1 MSPTVNMSVEIAGV
15 RFKNP
20 VLTASG
26 TFGYGIEFAQFFD
39 ISLLGGFCTKG
50 LSLAPMA
57 GNPPG
62 RIVETP
68 AGMLNAIGLENI
80 GVDRFILEKLPLLEP
95 YDTRVIANILGKTSE
110 EFAELARRLDPFD
123 KVSAL
128 ELNISC
134 PNIKQGGIHFGHDP
148 RMAAQAVQA
157 AKASTRKPVWVK
169 LSPNVTDIRIIAT
182 ACEDAGAD
190 ALTLVNTFVGMS
202 IDVYKRRPM
211 LSNVTGGL
219 SGPAIRPLAVR
230 LVYQVARSVQIPV
243 VGIGGIIC
251 AQDALEFMIAGARAV
266 QVGTANF
273 TDPTA
278 ALKIA
283 QELER
288 HCEKYGIRDINEL
301 VGSLSLGEKTPI

>member
-1 MSPTVNMSVEIAGV
+1 MSVEIAGI

-26 TFGYGIEFAQFFD
+26 TFGYGVEFAQFFD

-95 YDTRVIANILGKTSE
+95 YDTRVIANILGKTAE

-123 KVSAL
+123 KVAAL

-148 RMAAQAVQA
+148 QMAAQAVKA
-157 AKASTRKPVWVK
+157 VKASTGKPVWVK
-169 LSPNVTDIRIIAT
+169 LSPNVTDIRVIAK

-202 IDVYKRRPM
+202 IDVYKRKPM

-230 LVYQVARSVQIPV
+230 LVYQVARAVKVPV
-243 VGIGGIIC
+243 VGMGGIIC
-251 AQDALEFMIAGARAV
+251 AQDALEFMIAGARAI

-283 QELER
+283 QGLER
-288 HCEKYGIRDINEL
+288 HCEKHGIRDINEL
-301 VGSLSLGEKTPI
+301 VGSLAVGERTPI

>member
-1 MSPTVNMSVEIAGV
+1 MSVEIAGV
-15 RFKNP
+15 TFKNP

-26 TFGYGIEFAQFFD
+26 TFGYGSEFAQFFD
-39 ISLLGGFCTKG
+39 ISKLGGFCTKG

-80 GVDRFILEKLPLLEP
+80 GVDRFVSEKLPLLEP
-95 YDTRVIANILGKTSE
+95 YATRVVANILGRSAE
-110 EFAELARRLDPFD
+110 EFAELGRRLDPFD
-123 KVSAL
+123 KIAAL

-134 PNIKQGGIHFGHDP
+134 PNIKQGGIQFGHDP
-148 RMAAQAVQA
+148 EMAALVVKAV
-157 AKASTRKPVWVK
+157 KASTRKPIWVK
-169 LSPNVTDIRIIAT
+169 LSPNVTDIRVIAR

-230 LVYQVARSVQIPV
+230 LVYQVARVVKVPV
-243 VGIGGIIC
+243 VGMGGIMC
-251 AQDALEFMIAGARAV
+251 ARDALEFMIAGARAV

-273 TDPTA
+273 TDPTV

-288 HCEKYGIRDINEL
+288 HCESLGIADVNEL
-301 VGSLSLGEKTPI
+301 VGSLRVPQADGC